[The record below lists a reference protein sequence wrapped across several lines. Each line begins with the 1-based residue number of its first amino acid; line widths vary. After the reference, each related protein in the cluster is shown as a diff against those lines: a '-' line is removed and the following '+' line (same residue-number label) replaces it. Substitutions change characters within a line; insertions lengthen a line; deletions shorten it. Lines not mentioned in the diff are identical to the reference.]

1 MPTRLMFGLPWPLFW
16 AEGLGTFLLVAVGC
30 SLVIFNFGLG
40 SPVAHL
46 LPDPLIRRML
56 TGFLFGS
63 TGALIALSWV
73 GRESG
78 AHINPV
84 VTLAF
89 WLLGKLKGRY
99 LPGYVLAQLLGAALG
114 GLPLLLWGGMG
125 RSIQY
130 AVTLPGAAG
139 PWVALLG
146 ETFCTFLLVAG
157 LFFFVGQPRLRGY
170 TPFAFSLS
178 LCPDG
183 GPRGTALGNQHQPGP
198 QSGVSTGGWNLDRLL
213 ALLVGA
219 TAGNGIGLVAGF
231 EPTAARG
238 RRCQDLPL
246 PPRPPRCISNETR
259 RREDKNRKQ
268 NIK

>member
-170 TPFAFSLS
+170 TPLLFPFLYALMVGLEAPLSGTSTNPARSLGS
-178 LCPDG
+178 
-183 GPRGTALGNQHQPGP
+183 A
-198 QSGVSTGGWNLDRLL
+198 
-213 ALLVGA
+213 
-219 TAGNGIGLVAGF
+219 LVAGIWIDYWLYWLGPLLGMGLGLWLVSNLPQLEADVAKIYHF
-231 EPTAARG
+231 HHDPHGVFRTKPAAAKTKTESR
-238 RRCQDLPL
+238 
-246 PPRPPRCISNETR
+246 I
-259 RREDKNRKQ
+259 
-268 NIK
+268 